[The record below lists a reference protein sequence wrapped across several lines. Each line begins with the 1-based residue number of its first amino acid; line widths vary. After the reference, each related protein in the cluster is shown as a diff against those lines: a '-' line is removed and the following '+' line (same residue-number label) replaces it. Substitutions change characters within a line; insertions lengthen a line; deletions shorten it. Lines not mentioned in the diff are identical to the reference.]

1 MDTRTYEDFHAEVM
15 ALYNEQK
22 YGEMYDLLTA
32 EGERFT
38 DRAQEYEVLYLRS
51 CMAAR
56 TGQTE
61 LALSLIR
68 ESLDRGLWHGEEVL
82 RRSPSWQ
89 SLQGNPEFER
99 LAEESIKMSAAAY
112 VGPQMEVVEP
122 EGGCLPM
129 NPCPV
134 VIALHGNGSNI
145 QQTMRGWRPAL
156 DMGWAL
162 AALQSSQMSGP
173 TTFIWDN
180 QETALRELGE
190 HYAALVSGHSV
201 DPKRVVLAGFS
212 MGGET
217 ALRAALTGTI
227 PVKGFVLLGPGGPSI
242 NDSEPEVWAPLIEKA
257 AGRGLRGYV
266 MFGEADDTIPHD
278 GIRRIVEMLNE
289 GGIPTGLEVIPNT
302 RHEYPPDFADYARRA
317 LEHIEA

>member
-1 MDTRTYEDFHAEVM
+1 
-15 ALYNEQK
+15 
-22 YGEMYDLLTA
+22 MYDLLTA
-32 EGERFT
+32 EGGRFT
-38 DRAQEYEVLYLRS
+38 DPAQAYEVLYLRS

-56 TGQTE
+56 TERPE

-68 ESLDRGLWHGEEVL
+68 ESLDRGLWYGEEVL
-82 RRSPSWQ
+82 RMSPSWK
-89 SLQGNPEFER
+89 SLQGNPQFEK
-99 LAEESIKMSAAAY
+99 LAEESLAMAKEAY

-134 VIALHGNGSNI
+134 VMALHGNGSNLA
-145 QQTMRGWRPAL
+145 QTLRGWRPAL

-162 AALQSSQMSGP
+162 AAVQSSQMAGP

-180 QETALRELGE
+180 QETSLRELGA
-190 HYAALVSGHSV
+190 HYAVLVSSHSV

-217 ALRAALTGTI
+217 ALRAALVGTV
-227 PVKGFVLLGPGGPSI
+227 PVTGFVLLGPGGPGI
-242 NDSEPEVWAPLIEKA
+242 DAPEGWAPLIEKA

-266 MFGEADDTIPHD
+266 LLGEADDSIPHD
-278 GIRRIVEMLNE
+278 AIRRIVEMLNE
-289 GGIPTGLEVIPNT
+289 GGIATELEVIPGV
-302 RHEYPPDFADYARRA
+302 RHDYPPDFDQYARRA
-317 LEHIEA
+317 LAFVEG